1 MMREENK
8 IGRLVATGLFRLM
21 CFSNSMIHVMS
32 NAPSIVIFF
41 LLERVD
47 TMPDATRREISLTI
61 TFSEI
66 EPVDRHIAQV
76 ELFSN
81 AVLDGSSSV
90 TVRYPL
96 IILSNFKSRD
106 SLSFFRKRSHSFG
119 SRDAERRPAKPI
131 FRQKHDLLTGLIKAE
146 LSQSPVPHPTR
157 LASLFGSLHKDE
169 DWCDDLNRCQMVS

>member
-1 MMREENK
+1 LLIACPVHATSVGECAMMREENK

-66 EPVDRHIAQV
+66 EPVDRHVAQV

-81 AVLDGSSSV
+81 AVFLRS
-90 TVRYPL
+90 RWL
-96 IILSNFKSRD
+96 IVRD
-106 SLSFFRKRSHSFG
+106 SEVSFDNFVEFQV
-119 SRDAERRPAKPI
+119 SRFFE
-131 FRQKHDLLTGLIKAE
+131 FL
-146 LSQSPVPHPTR
+146 
-157 LASLFGSLHKDE
+157 
-169 DWCDDLNRCQMVS
+169 